1 MIAVRM
7 FTPTHISADIITTIT
22 ILVILQT
29 TVTRMPV
36 KVHHICRLM
45 FSTRAVILPT
55 AAMVTTTSHRAAVT
69 TTTVHKFSYT
79 FCMV

>member
-1 MIAVRM
+1 M
-7 FTPTHISADIITTIT
+7 FTPTNMYADISTTIT
-22 ILVILQT
+22 IVIMLHT
-29 TVTRMPV
+29 TAKLMAV

-69 TTTVHKFSYT
+69 TTTAATISSTLF
-79 FCMV
+79 MD

>member
-7 FTPTHISADIITTIT
+7 FTPTNMHADRITTISM
-22 ILVILQT
+22 VIMLHT
-29 TVTRMPV
+29 TATRMAV

-69 TTTVHKFSYT
+69 TTTAATISSTLF
-79 FCMV
+79 MD